1 MCLDDF
7 FGRLVLPSFRL
18 AAGLLLS
25 CCYFFPGFATA
36 EEVDAA
42 ASPIISPKQI
52 ILPMIDA
59 GNGRRLF
66 VAKGCVLCHAVNGA
80 GGFAAPALDAPEGV
94 EQLDL
99 MGFVVRM
106 WDGASAMLELQG
118 MELGY
123 QIELTGSEIA
133 DLAAFASDAGAQ
145 RDFSMDE
152 IPIAMRDWLIEK
164 PYWMGEGWPETFE
177 QEYHENGLPLD
188 YD

>member
-1 MCLDDF
+1 MLAMGAGCSSPRDVF
-7 FGRLVLPSFRL
+7 FAMRSMVPAVLPPRRWMRL
-18 AAGLLLS
+18 RVWS
-25 CCYFFPGFATA
+25 
-36 EEVDAA
+36 
-42 ASPIISPKQI
+42 SS
-52 ILPMIDA
+52 
-59 GNGRRLF
+59 
-66 VAKGCVLCHAVNGA
+66 
-80 GGFAAPALDAPEGV
+80 
-94 EQLDL
+94 DL